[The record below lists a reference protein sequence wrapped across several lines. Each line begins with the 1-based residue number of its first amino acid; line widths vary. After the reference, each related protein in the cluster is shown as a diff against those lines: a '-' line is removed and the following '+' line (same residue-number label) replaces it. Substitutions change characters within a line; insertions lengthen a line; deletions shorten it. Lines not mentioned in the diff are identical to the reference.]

1 MATARMSLREE
12 QDDLRSRMRALGM
25 GHGEIAA
32 EFARR
37 YRFRP
42 RAAWRHAHGWTLNQ
56 AARQVNDAA
65 ARTGYDEDGRA
76 PMTGPRLCELEKW
89 PAQSRTRPTPR
100 VLALLAVAYGAPVG
114 GLLDLDDHENY
125 TAADRLVL
133 STMTGSGTPTSRS
146 IVSAIRGES
155 GVRLTGGP
163 GDGSLEVRDHEL
175 VRSAHGV
182 VVVPVDRRGF
192 LAGAGLVAPLVA
204 MEPTR
209 HLVTTSLAPD
219 DGVPGVDEWRAI
231 VHDHSLSYGT
241 DPAADLLRRLDAD
254 LSLLSGVTR
263 DETDSTVVRELRRI
277 GALLAA
283 FTAHAAADVG
293 DLPSSRRW
301 WRTAKRAA
309 DASGDVHARLW
320 TRGRE
325 IVRALYEQ
333 RPVADVLG
341 LVAEADAI
349 AASVH
354 APPAA
359 VQDYLDGKARVLV
372 RAGRGEEARSVLTEV
387 QINFERLPPEVSG
400 DTVSWFGW
408 SERALHLAESYTYSH
423 LGDWTRADQAQ
434 TAASHLFPAANRRG
448 PVLVELQ
455 RGLCQVRSGDIDGGI
470 DQAYTA
476 MTGLPRAQYNSPSS
490 KSAVTWP
497 PPCRPPTRAV
507 RACERSGHTYGI
519 LRWPSG
525 DGRYRGLPR
534 RAPRRERIAA
544 PNDCWQPQMT
554 RSAGRRDATQ
564 PPRVA

>member
-1 MATARMSLREE
+1 MEMATVRLSLREE

-37 YRFRP
+37 YQLRP
-42 RAAWRHAHGWTLNQ
+42 RAAWRYAHGWTLNQ

-76 PMTGPRLCELEKW
+76 PMTGPRLCQLEKW
-89 PAQSRTRPTPR
+89 PARSGTRPTPR
-100 VLALLAVAYGAPVG
+100 VLALLAVAYGAPIG

-133 STMTGSGTPTSRS
+133 DTMTGSGMPA
-146 IVSAIRGES
+146 SALRATGSEVREDSVVRRTRGPNDS
-155 GVRLTGGP
+155 
-163 GDGSLEVRDHEL
+163 SLEMRDHEL

-192 LAGAGLVAPLVA
+192 LAGAGLVAPLAA
-204 MEPTR
+204 METTR

-219 DGVPGVDEWRAI
+219 DDLPGVDEWRAI
-231 VHDHSLSYGT
+231 VHDYSLSYGT
-241 DPAADLLRRLDAD
+241 DPAAELLRRLDAD
-254 LSLLSGVTR
+254 LSILSGVTR

-293 DLPSSRRW
+293 DLSSSRRW

-333 RPVADVLG
+333 RTVADVLG

-349 AASVH
+349 AASVN

-372 RAGRGEEARSVLTEV
+372 RAGRDDEARSVLTQV
-387 QINFERLPPEVSG
+387 QINFDRLPPEVSG
-400 DTVSWFGW
+400 DTASWFGW

-423 LGDWTRADQAQ
+423 LGDWTRADEAQ
-434 TAASHLFPAANRRG
+434 TAASRLFPAANRRG
-448 PVLVELQ
+448 PVLIDLQ
-455 RGLCQVRSGDIDGGI
+455 RALCQVRSGDINGGI
-470 DQAYTA
+470 DQAHTA
-476 MTGLPRAQYNSPSS
+476 MTALPRAQYNSPIIQVSRDVAT
-490 KSAVTWP
+490 AV
-497 PPCRPPTRAV
+497 PPTESGRENVREFRA
-507 RACERSGHTYGI
+507 Y
-519 LRWPSG
+519 LR
-525 DGRYRGLPR
+525 DL
-534 RAPRRERIAA
+534 
-544 PNDCWQPQMT
+544 Q
-554 RSAGRRDATQ
+554 
-564 PPRVA
+564 VA

>member
-1 MATARMSLREE
+1 MATVRLSLREE

-37 YRFRP
+37 YQFRP

-76 PMTGPRLCELEKW
+76 PMTGPRLCQLEKW
-89 PAQSRTRPTPR
+89 PARSGTRPTPR
-100 VLALLAVAYGAPVG
+100 VLALLAVAYGAPIA

-133 STMTGSGTPTSRS
+133 DTMTGSGMPA
-146 IVSAIRGES
+146 SALRATGSEVRGES
-155 GVRLTGGP
+155 GVRRPGGP
-163 GDGSLEVRDHEL
+163 RDGSLEATDREL

-192 LAGAGLVAPLVA
+192 LAGAGLVAPLAA

-231 VHDHSLSYGT
+231 VHDYSLSYGT

-254 LSLLSGVTR
+254 LSILSGVTR
-263 DETDSTVVRELRRI
+263 DESDSTVVRELRRI

-349 AASVH
+349 AASVN

-387 QINFERLPPEVSG
+387 QINFDRLPPEVSG

-423 LGDWTRADQAQ
+423 LGDWTRADEAQ
-434 TAASHLFPAANRRG
+434 TAASRLFPVANRRG
-448 PVLVELQ
+448 PVLVDLQ
-455 RGLCQVRSGDIDGGI
+455 RALCQVRGGDINGGI

-476 MTGLPRAQYNSPSS
+476 MTALPRAQYNSPIVQVSRDVAT
-490 KSAVTWP
+490 AVA
-497 PPCRPPTRAV
+497 PTGSGRENV
-507 RACERSGHTYGI
+507 RAFRAY
-519 LRWPSG
+519 LR
-525 DGRYRGLPR
+525 DL
-534 RAPRRERIAA
+534 
-544 PNDCWQPQMT
+544 Q
-554 RSAGRRDATQ
+554 
-564 PPRVA
+564 VA

>member
-1 MATARMSLREE
+1 MEMATARISLREE

-56 AARQVNDAA
+56 AARRVNDVA

-76 PMTGPRLCELEKW
+76 PMTGPRLCQLEQW
-89 PAQSRTRPTPR
+89 PARSGLRPTPR

-114 GLLDLDDHENY
+114 SLLDIDDHENY

-133 STMTGSGTPTSRS
+133 DTMTGSGTPTSTPRATLSEIRS
-146 IVSAIRGES
+146 ES
-155 GVRLTGGP
+155 GVRRTGEP
-163 GDGSLEVRDHEL
+163 RDGSLEVRDREL

-192 LAGAGLVAPLVA
+192 LAGAGLVAPLAA

-209 HLVTTSLAPD
+209 HTVTTSLAPD
-219 DGVPGVDEWRAI
+219 DGVPDVDEWRAI
-231 VHDHSLSYGT
+231 VHDYSLSYGS

-254 LSLLSGVTR
+254 LSILSGVAR

-283 FTAHAAADVG
+283 FTAHATADVG
-293 DLPSSRRW
+293 DLASSRRW

-333 RPVADVLG
+333 RPVADALG
-341 LVAEADAI
+341 LVAEADAV

-372 RAGRGEEARSVLTEV
+372 RAGRVEEARGVLTEV

-400 DTVSWFGW
+400 DTASWFGW

-423 LGDWTRADQAQ
+423 LGDWTRADGAQ
-434 TAASHLFPAANRRG
+434 TAASRLFPVENRRG
-448 PVLVELQ
+448 PVLVDLQ
-455 RGLCQVRSGDIDGGI
+455 RALCQIRSGDIDGGI

-476 MTGLPRAQYNSPSS
+476 MTALPRAQYNSPIVQVSRDVAT
-490 KSAVTWP
+490 AVS
-497 PPCRPPTRAV
+497 PTESGRENV
-507 RACERSGHTYGI
+507 RAFRAY
-519 LRWPSG
+519 LR
-525 DGRYRGLPR
+525 DL
-534 RAPRRERIAA
+534 
-544 PNDCWQPQMT
+544 Q
-554 RSAGRRDATQ
+554 
-564 PPRVA
+564 VA

>member
-1 MATARMSLREE
+1 MATVRLSLREE

-89 PAQSRTRPTPR
+89 PAQSSRTRPTPR

-133 STMTGSGTPTSRS
+133 STMTGSATPMSTPRS
-146 IVSAIRGES
+146 LVSAIRGDS
-155 GVRLTGGP
+155 VVRLTGGP

-192 LAGAGLVAPLVA
+192 LAGAGLVAPLAA

-231 VHDHSLSYGT
+231 VHDYSLSYGT

-293 DLPSSRRW
+293 DLVSSRRW

-349 AASVH
+349 AAGVN
-354 APPAA
+354 APPGA
-359 VQDYLDGKARVLV
+359 VQDYLDGKARALV

-423 LGDWTRADQAQ
+423 LGDWIRADQAQ

-455 RGLCQVRSGDIDGGI
+455 RALCQVRSGDINGGI
-470 DQAYTA
+470 DQAHTA
-476 MTGLPRAQYNSPSS
+476 MTGLPRAQYNSPIIQVSRDV
-490 KSAVTWP
+490 ATAM
-497 PPCRPPTRAV
+497 PPTDSGRDSV
-507 RACERSGHTYGI
+507 RAFRAY
-519 LRWPSG
+519 LR
-525 DGRYRGLPR
+525 DL
-534 RAPRRERIAA
+534 
-544 PNDCWQPQMT
+544 Q
-554 RSAGRRDATQ
+554 
-564 PPRVA
+564 VA

>member
-1 MATARMSLREE
+1 MEMATARMSLREE

-37 YRFRP
+37 YRLRP
-42 RAAWRHAHGWTLNQ
+42 RAAWRHAHGWTLSQ
-56 AARQVNDAA
+56 AARQINDAA
-65 ARTGYDEDGRA
+65 ARTGFDEDGRA
-76 PMTGPRLCELEKW
+76 PMTGPRLCEVEKW
-89 PAQSRTRPTPR
+89 PAQSRARPTPR

-114 GLLDLDDHENY
+114 GLLDLDDYENY

-133 STMTGSGTPTSRS
+133 STMTGSGTPTSTLRGS
-146 IVSAIRGES
+146 VPETRGES
-155 GVRLTGGP
+155 GVRLTDGP
-163 GDGSLEVRDHEL
+163 RDGSLGARDHEL

-182 VVVPVDRRGF
+182 VVVPVDRRSF
-192 LAGAGLVAPLVA
+192 LAGAGLVAPLAA

-209 HLVTTSLAPD
+209 HTVTTSLAPD

-231 VHDHSLSYGT
+231 VHDYSLSYGT
-241 DPAADLLRRLDAD
+241 DPAGDLLRRLDAD
-254 LSLLSGVTR
+254 LSILSEVAR

-333 RPVADVLG
+333 RPVGDVLG

-349 AASVH
+349 ATSVH

-372 RAGRGEEARSVLTEV
+372 RAGRDEEARDVLSEV

-400 DTVSWFGW
+400 DTTSWFGW

-423 LGDWTRADQAQ
+423 LGDWTRADGAQ
-434 TAASHLFPAANRRG
+434 TAALHLFPAANRRG
-448 PVLVELQ
+448 PVLVDLQ
-455 RGLCQVRSGDIDGGI
+455 RALCQVRSGDIDSGI
-470 DQAYTA
+470 DEAYTA
-476 MTGLPRAQYNSPSS
+476 MAGLPRAQYNSPIVQVSRDV
-490 KSAVTWP
+490 ATAA
-497 PPCRPPTRAV
+497 PPTESGRESV
-507 RACERSGHTYGI
+507 RAFRAY
-519 LRWPSG
+519 LR
-525 DGRYRGLPR
+525 DL
-534 RAPRRERIAA
+534 
-544 PNDCWQPQMT
+544 Q
-554 RSAGRRDATQ
+554 
-564 PPRVA
+564 VA